1 MSEAAATDPKKTKK
15 ADDAPVPLHAQ
26 VPDMMVTGV
35 EVKESEPQ
43 KQARAMREKLG
54 RVVEII
60 SSGEFAM
67 RKQGAALFV
76 AHMAVDVGEDKLA
89 AMSEKEV
96 RAYTSNFRARW
107 PAAWGAAASSNC
119 MGFVRH
125 LKVSGLRGGD
135 GEVDTSD
142 PKAVAVFTQQVMVDY
157 QRVMSQLSAPT
168 LDL

>member
-1 MSEAAATDPKKTKK
+1 MSEAAAVTGSKK
-15 ADDAPVPLHAQ
+15 AKPDDAPVQLHTQ

-43 KQARAMREKLG
+43 KQARAIREKLG
-54 RVVEII
+54 HIVDII

-89 AMSEKEV
+89 AMKEKEV
-96 RAYTSNFRARW
+96 RAYTANFRSRW

-142 PKAVAVFTQQVMVDY
+142 SKAVAAFTQQVMVDY